1 MPARGMQE
9 CRHEQESKRATD
21 VVADVELEQP
31 EQICITAWVSAVTV
45 MKAATNGNVLAK
57 AYC

>member
-9 CRHEQESKRATD
+9 SRQEQESKRATNI
-21 VVADVELEQP
+21 VADVELKQP
-31 EQICITAWVSAVTV
+31 EQICITAWISAVTV
-45 MKAATNGNVLAK
+45 IKAATNGIVLAK